1 MRENGK
7 NIKLTVWEKFL
18 GWFIIKPLLLREDRE
33 SLLMMGRGLPD
44 SEMTRSYEL
53 IKYFAKELTN
63 KQ

>member
-18 GWFIIKPLLLREDRE
+18 GWFIIKPLLLKEDRE
-33 SLLMMGRGLPD
+33 SLLMMARGLPD
-44 SEMTRSYEL
+44 SKMTRKYEL
-53 IKYFAKELTN
+53 VKYFAKELTN